1 MKISCIFIWVFI
13 LTHALVLAA
22 KSTNPTNNLK
32 SKIKT
37 PNPGQQKSK
46 MQEPPPPPPIWNNV
60 PKSETPVEKQPEA
73 EAKEIAVPVELTP
86 ENWYELVVDK
96 KTMTIKDE

>member
-37 PNPGQQKSK
+37 PNPGQQKPK

-60 PKSETPVEKQPEA
+60 PKSETPVEK
-73 EAKEIAVPVELTP
+73 
-86 ENWYELVVDK
+86 
-96 KTMTIKDE
+96 

>member
-37 PNPGQQKSK
+37 PNTGQQKPI

-60 PKSETPVEKQPEA
+60 PNKPRRSNGG
-73 EAKEIAVPVELTP
+73 LTSCLLTR
-86 ENWYELVVDK
+86 NSWRAYLSFDM
-96 KTMTIKDE
+96 MT